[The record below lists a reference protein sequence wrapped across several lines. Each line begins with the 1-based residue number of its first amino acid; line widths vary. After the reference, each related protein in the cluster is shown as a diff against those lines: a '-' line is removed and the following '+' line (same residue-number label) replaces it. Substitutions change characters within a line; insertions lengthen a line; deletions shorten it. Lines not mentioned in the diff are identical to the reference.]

1 MLTRQSIVTTQ
12 FILSAYIDAALD
24 GAEYDKLDDGT
35 YSGCIPG
42 CPGVI
47 AFARSL
53 RECERE
59 LRSVL
64 EDWLLLGLKM
74 GHLLP
79 VIGGID
85 LNKDMT
91 HAEVESL

>member
-1 MLTRQSIVTTQ
+1 MNTQ
-12 FILSAYIDAALD
+12 FVLSEYIEHALD
-24 GAEYDKLDDGT
+24 GAEYEKLDDGT
-35 YSGCIPG
+35 YSGSIPL

-47 AFARSL
+47 AFAGSL
-53 RECERE
+53 RDCERE

-64 EDWLLLGLKM
+64 EDWLLLGLKLN
-74 GHLLP
+74 HVLP
-79 VIGGID
+79 VVGGID

>member
-1 MLTRQSIVTTQ
+1 VSTHYV
-12 FILSAYIDAALD
+12 LSEYIETALD
-24 GAEYDKLDDGT
+24 RAEYEKLEDGT
-35 YSGCIPG
+35 YSGSIPV

-53 RECERE
+53 RDCERE

-64 EDWLLLGLKM
+64 EDWLLLGLKL
-74 GHLLP
+74 GHRLP
-79 VIGGID
+79 VIGVID
-85 LNKDMT
+85 LNKDVT